1 MELRSRKV
9 LRMSLPG
16 GDRRGTPGA
25 DAGCFSMRTY
35 ILRTYLQITHLETD
49 TNDYLTSLHA
59 SFIDKFPEM
68 KDVSRQ
74 RVGDQR
80 RAIMRRKLLP
90 KNRIDEIY
98 DQVKTEIQSSHT
110 NTDKTQHNDRRI
122 NIEIM
127 NKTYATVTRQ
137 NTQTTSNTTRPR
149 MRWNNEYNEAIIR
162 AYYKI
167 TKLESNI
174 TAYRPLLHQS
184 FIEKFPHLAHLSE
197 QRISDQKR
205 LILCNHYIQEDRLN
219 TIKLEVAKELAESE
233 NQNMTPDVES
243 AGHRNSDTTSDTEY
257 INSSS
262 ILPYSLDHTPNPST
276 STSNVQSIAHTSE
289 TNDNNSNT
297 QLQTEDINDAN
308 TMETQLI
315 SQLQEVL
322 IEYEQMDPETRPKLP
337 KLKENKKLYR
347 LVNLFNTNILQ
358 KFFDEDSDITHIHT
372 LLYCSAVVISQQL
385 GYKINTNS
393 TTQRKKFEKPSW
405 QIRLEKD
412 IGALRADIG
421 RLSQYINNNRSRKLI
436 AKVQTILKKNTI
448 HSTHENN
455 NRTPQDVLD
464 TLKQKLAL
472 KAHRLARYLK
482 ALNRKNDNRLFSNN
496 EKGFYRT
503 LNHNNNS
510 NGDDVLPSEEEVKN
524 YWADLWEKCQ
534 DHNEEAQWVKEEEKK
549 WEAIQEMEFGDITK
563 DDIEVITR
571 KTKNWKAA
579 GLDGI
584 QNFWYKKMVV
594 LHAVLA
600 KRVTNLIKGEE
611 ELPLFVTKGITHLLP
626 KSRDTSNPSQYR
638 PITCLSTLYK
648 LITSCI
654 TFKINKHIEEHG
666 ILAEEQ
672 KGCRRN
678 HKGCKE
684 QLIIDQT
691 VLKHAQKRNRN
702 LHLTY
707 IDYKKAFDSVPH
719 SWLIRVLQIYKINPT
734 IITFLEDAMTKWK
747 TILSLSNKTTKIS
760 TEEVHIRNGIFQGD
774 SLSPLW
780 FCLALNP
787 LSSLL
792 NNSGNYSA
800 YHKRMP
806 ITDTERLHTST

>member
-9 LRMSLPG
+9 LRMPLPG

-25 DAGCFSMRTY
+25 DAGCFSMRSVGGEELSRRALAGSSPEDTTAELIDQHSESSFSNSPFLSVATSPSY
-35 ILRTYLQITHLETD
+35 KGSSHRSFSPCSSTCSMLLED
-49 TNDYLTSLHA
+49 VVQKTSLVDNFA
-59 SFIDKFPEM
+59 ST
-68 KDVSRQ
+68 S
-74 RVGDQR
+74 G
-80 RAIMRRKLLP
+80 
-90 KNRIDEIY
+90 
-98 DQVKTEIQSSHT
+98 SS
-110 NTDKTQHNDRRI
+110 K
-122 NIEIM
+122 
-127 NKTYATVTRQ
+127 
-137 NTQTTSNTTRPR
+137 
-149 MRWNNEYNEAIIR
+149 
-162 AYYKI
+162 
-167 TKLESNI
+167 
-174 TAYRPLLHQS
+174 
-184 FIEKFPHLAHLSE
+184 
-197 QRISDQKR
+197 
-205 LILCNHYIQEDRLN
+205 EDRLN
-219 TIKLEVAKELAESE
+219 TIKLAVAKELAESE

-243 AGHRNSDTTSDTEY
+243 ASHRNSDTTSDTEY

-276 STSNVQSIAHTSE
+276 STSNVQSIAQTSE
-289 TNDNNSNT
+289 TNDNISNT
-297 QLQTEDINDAN
+297 QSQIEDINDAN

-372 LLYCSAVVISQQL
+372 LIYCSAVVISQQL

-393 TTQRKKFEKPSW
+393 TRQRKKFEKPSW

-448 HSTHENN
+448 HSTHDNN

-464 TLKQKLAL
+464 TLKQKLSL

-510 NGDDVLPSEEEVKN
+510 NGNDVLPSEEEVKN
-524 YWADLWEKCQ
+524 YWAGLWEKCQ

-584 QNFWYKKMVV
+584 QNVW
-594 LHAVLA
+594 HH
-600 KRVTNLIKGEE
+600 T
-611 ELPLFVTKGITHLLP
+611 
-626 KSRDTSNPSQYR
+626 PS
-638 PITCLSTLYK
+638 S
-648 LITSCI
+648 
-654 TFKINKHIEEHG
+654 
-666 ILAEEQ
+666 
-672 KGCRRN
+672 
-678 HKGCKE
+678 KE
-684 QLIIDQT
+684 Q
-691 VLKHAQKRNRN
+691 R
-702 LHLTY
+702 Y
-707 IDYKKAFDSVPH
+707 IESFA
-719 SWLIRVLQIYKINPT
+719 I
-734 IITFLEDAMTKWK
+734 
-747 TILSLSNKTTKIS
+747 
-760 TEEVHIRNGIFQGD
+760 
-774 SLSPLW
+774 
-780 FCLALNP
+780 
-787 LSSLL
+787 
-792 NNSGNYSA
+792 
-800 YHKRMP
+800 
-806 ITDTERLHTST
+806 